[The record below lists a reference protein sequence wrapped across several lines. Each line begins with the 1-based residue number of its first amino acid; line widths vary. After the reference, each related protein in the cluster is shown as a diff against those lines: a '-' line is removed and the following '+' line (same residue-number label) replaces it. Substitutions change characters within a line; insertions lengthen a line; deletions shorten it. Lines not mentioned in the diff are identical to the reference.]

1 MESKPEIY
9 FSYAWGDETESGTSR
24 EKIVNDLYD
33 ALVAAGFTVIRDK
46 NDLRYKG
53 LISDL
58 AQRIGRGKF
67 IVVAISDKYLKST
80 YCMSELLEIYRMSNS
95 DLNELLKKI
104 FPIVLEDAKIYNPE
118 DRVDYLDYWE
128 TKKEQLNK
136 ELKAI
141 ELENAS
147 TFAEELRLY
156 DEITAVIPVFSRLL
170 KDMNTLNVKKL
181 SANNFADIKDA
192 IIKAASPVSVSLETI
207 SVDKPKNRSFL
218 TRIRGWK
225 AAIIA
230 LVVIGLLALFL
241 HLAHLSSTEIRMELS
256 VSELNFTLPQQQ
268 VVTNIVKLS
277 SIGAS
282 GLENVQVL
290 TGGGGERSS
299 SAVLLS
305 VDTINGHSGSITM
318 DALSLPA
325 GMRIGIRNTDVSGEY
340 RFFLQGKAINL
351 PLQVNGSVKMIAP
364 PNPPV
369 ALNYTSPGL
378 ITLRAAKEGVDLDLN
393 FQSSANRIFPGQIT
407 ADSISLLRIDE
418 HHDDESSTVR
428 TVSTILS
435 GTLHF
440 ESLSGKKQI
449 LVAGQQIQFKNS
461 RGTINKLEL
470 FDDHIA
476 VNFVGTVSGMSAG
489 DTNNRTSLMPTYLQ
503 WLKSRVSLSLLAV
516 VLLIVLAL
524 TLGAFAPLR
533 EYFTQRR
540 KGAAN

>member
-58 AQRIGRGKF
+58 AQRMGRGKF

-80 YCMSELLEIYRMSNS
+80 YCMSELLEIYRRSNS

-207 SVDKPKNRSFL
+207 SVDKPKNQSFL

-290 TGGGGERSS
+290 IGGGGERSS

-340 RFFLQGKAINL
+340 RFFLQGKAFNL

-378 ITLRAAKEGVDLDLN
+378 ITLQAAKDGVDLDLN

-449 LVAGQQIQFKNS
+449 LVAGQQIQLKNS

-489 DTNNRTSLMPTYLQ
+489 GTNNRTSLMPTYLQ